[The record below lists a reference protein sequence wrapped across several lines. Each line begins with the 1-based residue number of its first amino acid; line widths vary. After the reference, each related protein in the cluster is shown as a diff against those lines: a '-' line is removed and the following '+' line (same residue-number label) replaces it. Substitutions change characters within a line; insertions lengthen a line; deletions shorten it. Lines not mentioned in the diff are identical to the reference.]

1 MNSNQVAVIF
11 IGRSGCGKGTQSAL
25 LIDYFKNKNQETL
38 YLSTGN
44 EFRKLIEEGDNFTS
58 RKVDE
63 IYDKGARH
71 PDFLCVTILGN
82 FFKNVF
88 DPNKNLIMDGGL
100 RSLNE
105 AQTVADIFDFYEI
118 TNAKVFNLDV
128 SHEWSVDKLKKR
140 GRDDDNEV
148 IFESKKKW
156 YEDEVVPAI
165 EFLKNNKQFDFHVID
180 GEKSIE
186 EIHQDIINKING

>member
-1 MNSNQVAVIF
+1 MTSNHTAIIF

-25 LIDYFKNKNQETL
+25 LIDYFKSIKQETV
-38 YLSTGN
+38 YLSTGD
-44 EFRKLIEEGDNFTS
+44 EFRKLIAEGDNFTS
-58 RKVDE
+58 KKVDY
-63 IYDKGARH
+63 IYEQGGRH

-82 FFKNVF
+82 FFKNNF

-105 AQTVADIFDFYEI
+105 AETVADIFDFYEVK
-118 TNAKVFNLDV
+118 NAKVFNLNV

-140 GRDDDNEV
+140 HRDDDNEQ
-148 IFESKKKW
+148 IFEAKKKW

-165 EFLKNNKQFDFHVID
+165 NFLKNNNSFDFHVID
-180 GEKSIE
+180 GENSIE
-186 EIHQDIINKING
+186 DVHKDIINKLVN